1 MRQPPEATSP
11 LDAFYPIAP
20 DLGWLERMV
29 PRGVRTIQLRLKDA
43 PPAEVRRQIGASL
56 EICSRHG
63 AELIVNDYWQDAIR
77 LGAGWVHLGQED
89 LAHADLAQIRA
100 AGIRIGISTHDEAE
114 LATALA
120 ACADYIALGPIYE
133 TRLKA
138 MAWAPQ
144 GLDRIGR
151 WKALVGRLPP
161 VGIGGITPDRR
172 DGVLAAGA
180 QSCAVITD
188 LVTAADP
195 EARIDDWV
203 QWSASRAAP
212 RPLMG
217 AS

>member
-1 MRQPPEATSP
+1 MRRRPEAIAP

-56 EICSRHG
+56 EVCRRHG

-89 LAHADLAQIRA
+89 LAGADLDQIRA
-100 AGIRIGISTHDEAE
+100 AGIRLGISTHDEGE

-120 ACADYIALGPIYE
+120 ARPDYVALGPIYE

-144 GLDRIGR
+144 GLDRIAR
-151 WKALVGRLPP
+151 WKELVGPLPL

-203 QWSASRAAP
+203 RWSASRSAP
-212 RPLMG
+212 KARAG